1 MTNTTGLNDGATL
14 LVLMDE
20 NRAKDENVEILA
32 KIKDIVSVG
41 IRSLILW
48 D

>member
-1 MTNTTGLNDGATL
+1 
-14 LVLMDE
+14 MDE

-41 IRSLILW
+41 QILILW
-48 D
+48 DYAYLFN